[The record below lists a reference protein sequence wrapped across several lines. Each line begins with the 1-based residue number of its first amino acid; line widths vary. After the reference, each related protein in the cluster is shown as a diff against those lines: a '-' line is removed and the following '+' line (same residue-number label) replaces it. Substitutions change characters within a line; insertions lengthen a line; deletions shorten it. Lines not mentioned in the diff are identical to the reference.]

1 MARKITSGICMII
14 LAIGLL
20 VTPSPVGAQQSGGED
35 GAYVLGSVIFT
46 LLHVPFKL
54 LTCGTGQVI
63 STLGYVGTY
72 GVPGNFEGGT
82 NGKEMGEIARRSCT
96 GDWVISPSQV
106 KEDYQ

>member
-1 MARKITSGICMII
+1 MARKLSAGICMII

-20 VTPSPVGAQQSGGED
+20 VTPSPVGAQSSGDD
-35 GAYVLGSVIFT
+35 GAYFLGSAIFT
-46 LLHVPFKL
+46 LLHIPFKL
-54 LTCGTGQVI
+54 VTCGTGQVI
-63 STLGYVGTY
+63 ATLGYVGTY

-96 GDWVISPSQV
+96 GDWVISPGQV